1 MGHRGLVDAVPD
13 GHGDVMRN
21 VVLTYKFHEVGGVSK
36 ALFDVKFLRQKA
48 RRRVVPFEPVLP
60 EVNLGVMDIA
70 GVYLKRSVSEGN
82 GGHIVGFVEFSRE

>member
-1 MGHRGLVDAVPD
+1 MVDAVPD

-21 VVLTYKFHEVGGVSK
+21 VVLAYKFHEVGGVSK

-60 EVNLGVMDIA
+60 EVDLGVMDIA
-70 GVYLKRSVSEGN
+70 GVNLKRTISEGN
-82 GGHIVGFVEFSRE
+82 GRHIVRFVEFSRE